1 MELVAEMNRDTE
13 IMKLN
18 RIWPYHFWETIEPK
32 TILISMNQK
41 LLYHKLNKYT
51 AQIHS
56 RLHPNT
62 RLWEVMQKA
71 RDAWQGD
78 NLT

>member
-18 RIWPYHFWETIEPK
+18 RIWPHHFWETIESK

-51 AQIHS
+51 A
-56 RLHPNT
+56 
-62 RLWEVMQKA
+62 
-71 RDAWQGD
+71 D
-78 NLT
+78 

>member
-51 AQIHS
+51 A
-56 RLHPNT
+56 
-62 RLWEVMQKA
+62 
-71 RDAWQGD
+71 D
-78 NLT
+78 